1 MWNYNDIFFENPEWF
16 WLFLLLPFVAFWY
29 YWKRNQQNPSLA
41 ISSLEGFKETTSL
54 LPKLRPV
61 LYVLRLL
68 GLSFLIIAMAR
79 PRTVDVSSKISGIE
93 GVDII
98 MAADISTSMLA
109 KDFKPNRLES
119 LKKVASEF
127 VQNRKTDRVGLV
139 IYAGESYTQTPLTS
153 DRALVSNAIEN
164 LTHAINIDDGTAIG
178 MGIATAVNRLKE
190 SDTESKIIILLTDGV
205 NNTGLIDP
213 VMATEIA
220 KELDIKIYTIGIG
233 SRGRALSP
241 VAILPN
247 GEFQYR
253 PVEVEIDEELMQFI
267 SKETGGK
274 YFRATNEESL
284 QRIYDEID
292 SLEKSEIEE
301 ETFYDYEEKFRP
313 LVIIGFIL
321 LLFEILLRNTL
332 FRSFI

>member
-16 WLFLLLPFVAFWY
+16 WLFLFIPLAAFWY
-29 YWKRNQQNPSLA
+29 YWKRNEQNPSLA
-41 ISSLEGFKETTSL
+41 ISSLEGFKDTTSL
-54 LPKLRPV
+54 LPRLRPI
-61 LYVLRLL
+61 LYFFRLL
-68 GLSFLIIAMAR
+68 ALSFFIIAMAR

-109 KDFKPNRLES
+109 KDFKPNRLEA

-153 DRALVSNAIEN
+153 DRALVSNAIQN
-164 LTHAINIDDGTAIG
+164 LTHAINIEDGTAIG

-190 SDTESKIIILLTDGV
+190 SDTESKVIILLTDGV

-213 VMATEIA
+213 AMATEIA

-253 PVEVEIDEELMQFI
+253 PIEVEIDEELMQYI

-274 YFRATNEESL
+274 YFRATDEASL
-284 QRIYDEID
+284 QKIYDEID
-292 SLEKSEIEE
+292 ALEKSEIEE

-321 LLFEILLRNTL
+321 LFIEILLRNTL